1 MRGMCAMVPKMQR
14 FFLIL
19 ILLFLSYIFPTPVWS
34 KDYLYV
40 SNTEAN
46 LISVIDGDEGIVVRE
61 VPVGVEPCH
70 IVVDHKGELIAV
82 SHEEKRGEIWF
93 LDRKTLRVENKVL
106 LIEAKEG
113 VTKTNCFFLAFSI
126 DSRKLYAVNQF
137 SGLLYVVDPV
147 AGKVEK
153 EIRLGKTKQMIGGI
167 ILSPDGRFLYISDVK
182 NSRIFVLDTAGDV
195 IYDHIVIDGA
205 PWAIAV
211 SPDGKFLYVADAGD
225 LTLIIM
231 DIETRKVTK
240 RIPIGIQPTDAAI
253 SRDGRFVFVS
263 SMISYDITVID
274 TELKEAVANI
284 PVGAYPVGIVV
295 SPDGKRVY
303 VCNYNENT
311 VSIIDAESSRETV
324 RVPTNSTPTK
334 IAIYHSL

>member
-82 SHEEKRGEIWF
+82 S
-93 LDRKTLRVENKVL
+93 
-106 LIEAKEG
+106 
-113 VTKTNCFFLAFSI
+113 
-126 DSRKLYAVNQF
+126 QF

-334 IAIYHSL
+334 IAIYH

>member
-113 VTKTNCFFLAFSI
+113 VTKNKCFFLALSI

-195 IYDHIVIDGA
+195 IYDHIVID
-205 PWAIAV
+205 
-211 SPDGKFLYVADAGD
+211 
-225 LTLIIM
+225 
-231 DIETRKVTK
+231 
-240 RIPIGIQPTDAAI
+240 
-253 SRDGRFVFVS
+253 
-263 SMISYDITVID
+263 